1 MFIIADYRCLFN
13 VQDKSLGLFDFK
25 CFQLIQN
32 YILGHSPP
40 HCPSFSLCYLN
51 LKKNIKISKDIMYSK
66 HPVRNIGIR
75 KTWGLISSHKWA
87 TNGTVRQF
95 HTYQTQI
102 QFIWNIQQM
111 EAMTFSC
118 LELFTWFLP
127 LSIWLCI
134 DKPNPKSGR
143 NLFVPKHILHGH
155 HFHCDY

>member
-13 VQDKSLGLFDFK
+13 VQDKSLALFDFK
-25 CFQLIQN
+25 CF
-32 YILGHSPP
+32 HSYKIT
-40 HCPSFSLCYLN
+40 SFSLCYLN

-95 HTYQTQI
+95 HMYQTQI
-102 QFIWNIQQM
+102 QFIRNIQQM